1 MSILGR
7 IIMSIFGE
15 MNISIKSGV
24 NKLIKGEVKLRFL
37 VLGMFLL
44 FATNFTFAQHQELLE
59 KPNLWRGK
67 SKRYYD
73 TSEISRAFQDGV
85 LQGHFRYFY
94 MNTDNQGAHADYF
107 AHAAGGGIRYESAP
121 YHGLQ
126 VAISG
131 FFIFNMHSSDLG
143 LVDSLSNQKNRYE
156 IQLFDIENPYNHK
169 DIDRLEELY
178 VKYNFSKS
186 NITAGR
192 QLINTPFINLQ
203 DGRMRPTGVEGFWAD
218 LSEWKNTRIEGGYL
232 YGITPRGTVQWFDIG
247 ESIGL
252 YGVGVDQY
260 GLRSKYAGKL
270 ESSWVSVLGIHHNI
284 NSNAKFNVW
293 NTTIDNILTTNLI
306 QAEFNI
312 PRNKK
317 QKTYFNAQMMRQFPI
332 GDGGN
337 SETNYKYIQP
347 NEKAMA
353 YSFRLGQTLGTWDM
367 NLNYTRITSEGRYL
381 MPREW
386 GRDPFYTF
394 LPRERNEGFGNV
406 HAATLRITKKFIK
419 YDSKINLSGGYFKLP
434 SVYDYRLNKYGLPSY
449 AQVNLDLRHD
459 FGGIWK
465 GMELQ
470 FLTVYKHEL
479 AAENLLPKHIFNKV
493 NMLMYNVV
501 FNYHF

>member
-1 MSILGR
+1 MVVPMNFTNIMEIKNNKSRKCSIY
-7 IIMSIFGE
+7 
-15 MNISIKSGV
+15 KA
-24 NKLIKGEVKLRFL
+24 L
-37 VLGMFLL
+37 VLGMFLML
-44 FATNFTFAQHQELLE
+44 SVNLIHAQHQELLE

-73 TSEISRAFQDGV
+73 TSAISRAFQDGV
-85 LQGHFRYFY
+85 LQGHFRYFF
-94 MNTDNQGAHADYF
+94 MNTDNQGAHSDYY

-121 YHGLQ
+121 YRGLQ
-126 VAISG
+126 VAVSG

-156 IQLFDIENPYNHK
+156 IQLFDIANPYNFK

-186 NITAGR
+186 SITAGR

-218 LSEWKNTRIEGGYL
+218 IAEWKNTRIEGGYL
-232 YGITPRGTVQWFDIG
+232 YGITPRGTVEWFDIG

-252 YGVGVDQY
+252 YGVGVDHA
-260 GLRSKYAGKL
+260 GTRSKYAGNL
-270 ESSWVSVLGIHHNI
+270 NSNWVTIVGIHQKVHPQI
-284 NSNAKFNVW
+284 QLNAW
-293 NTTIDNILTTNLI
+293 NTTIDDVLSTSMLQVDFI
-306 QAEFNI
+306 I
-312 PRNKK
+312 PRDKKNKIYLK
-317 QKTYFNAQMMRQFPI
+317 SQVIRQLPI
-332 GDGGN
+332 GNGGN
-337 SETNYKYIQP
+337 EISQFKYIQEG
-347 NEKAMA
+347 EKATTF
-353 YSFRLGQTLGTWDM
+353 SFRLGQTQNTWDV
-367 NLNYTRITSEGRYL
+367 NINYTRITSEGRYL

-394 LPRERNEGFGNV
+394 LPRERNEGLGNL
-406 HAATLRITKKFIK
+406 HAGTLKITKSFPKIE
-419 YDSKINLSGGYFKLP
+419 SKINLSGGYFKLP

-449 AQVNLDLRHD
+449 AQVNLDFRHE

-470 FLTVYKHEL
+470 VLVAYKHEL
-479 AAENLLPKHIFNKV
+479 ADEVLTPKHIFNKV
-493 NMLMYNVV
+493 NMMLYNVV